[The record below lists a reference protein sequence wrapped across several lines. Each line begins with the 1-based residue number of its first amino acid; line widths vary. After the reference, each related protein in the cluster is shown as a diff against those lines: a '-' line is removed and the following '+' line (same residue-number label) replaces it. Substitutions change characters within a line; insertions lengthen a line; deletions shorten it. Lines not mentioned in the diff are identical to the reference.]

1 MINPNL
7 YKKPVGLD
15 PALHGKLRLA
25 HGLQDWTVAKDC
37 NAIFIASAE
46 FGDACSEYPIVFVDA
61 GKDDKGVTQV
71 APIAVLGLSDKQ
83 NLYAEGTTWRA
94 AYAPA
99 LLRCYP
105 FGIARQDDERVIV
118 VIEDGFN
125 GWSLTEGQALFD
137 DAGQPTEFLKGMR
150 DQLEKIEIEIQ
161 RTRMFGRLLS
171 EAQLLAPMR
180 FDATLP
186 DGKTL
191 SVDGFLTVDEKKFAE
206 LPDAKVLEFHKNG
219 VLGLIHAHQIS
230 LRHMRRLVEWHVTR
244 LQGPGTALA

>member
-1 MINPNL
+1 VINPNL

-15 PALHGKLRLA
+15 PALHGAWRLA
-25 HGLQDWTVAKDC
+25 HGVTDWSVAADC

-46 FGDACSEYPIVFVDA
+46 FGDACSEFPIVFVDA
-61 GKDDKGVTQV
+61 GKDDAGLMQV
-71 APIAVLGLSDKQ
+71 APIAVLGLTDKQ
-83 NLYAEGTTWRA
+83 NLYAESGRWRA
-94 AYAPA
+94 GYAPA

-105 FGIARQDDERVIV
+105 FGIARQDEARVVV
-118 VIEDGFN
+118 VIDEPFD
-125 GWSLTEGQALFD
+125 GWSQTEGQVLFD
-137 DAGQPTEFLKGMR
+137 AQGKPSPFLEDMR
-150 DQLEKIEIEIQ
+150 KQLETVETEIQ

-171 EAQLLAPMR
+171 EAELLAPMR

-206 LPDAKVLEFHKNG
+206 LPDAKVLEFHRNG

-230 LRHMRRLVEWHVTR
+230 LRHMRRLVDWHVQR
-244 LQGPGTALA
+244 QQGAAPKA